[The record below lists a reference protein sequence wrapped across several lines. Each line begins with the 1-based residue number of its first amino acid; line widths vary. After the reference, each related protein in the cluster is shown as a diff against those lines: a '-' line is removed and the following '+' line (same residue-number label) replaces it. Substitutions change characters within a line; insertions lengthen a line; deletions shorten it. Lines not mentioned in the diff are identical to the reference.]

1 MRDNANMSFSLHISD
16 IGKRYYNR
24 WLFRQLNVKLAAG
37 EKMAL
42 IGTNGSGKSTLLR
55 IIAGQLSPTEGKVD
69 YFTGNE
75 RIAFGNFYRH
85 LSWAAP
91 SIELYDELTLREHI
105 SWHFKLKPSRLASP
119 MDLVDILHLKNDKD
133 KKLRLYSSGMLQRVK
148 VGLALYTQSDLLL
161 LDEPTSN
168 MDTRNADRILSLIE
182 SERKDRV
189 LILASNLEREY
200 MGFEQK
206 IELG

>member
-1 MRDNANMSFSLHISD
+1 MSFSLHISD

-24 WLFRQLNVKLAAG
+24 WLFRELSFRLEEGNKL
-37 EKMAL
+37 AL

-55 IIAGQLSPTEGKVD
+55 IIAGQLSPTEGKVE
-69 YFTGNE
+69 YFNGE
-75 RIAFGNFYRH
+75 KRLVYSQFYQQ

-91 SIELYDELTLREHI
+91 SIDLYDELTLREHI
-105 SWHFKLKPSRLASP
+105 NWHFKLKASSLDDP
-119 MDLVDILHLKNDKD
+119 MKLVDILNLRNDQD

-148 VGLALYTQSDLLL
+148 VGLALFTQSKLLL

-168 MDTRNADRILSLIE
+168 MDTANAERMLSLIE
-182 SERKDRV
+182 EQRAGRM

-200 MGFEQK
+200 GDFEQK
-206 IELG
+206 IRLG